1 VGCDCIGADVALTH
15 EPLGEVTLDERG
27 DVVALLDG
35 LEVTLPADE
44 VRNRKLARWPHRELA
59 TSCESWRNVSAVD
72 LLRPR
77 SAVTP
82 IQSRLHLDDSAIGYR
97 WVVRILLAQGDV
109 SKVSLILLAGSMPDG
124 SHHLW

>member
-1 VGCDCIGADVALTH
+1 MEPRLCKREQQPERVPVGCDCIGADVALTY
-15 EPLGEVTLDERG
+15 EPLGGVTLDERG

-35 LEVTLPADE
+35 LEVTFPADE
-44 VRNRKLARWPHRELA
+44 VRNRKWRAGLDRELA
-59 TSCESWRNVSAVD
+59 TSCESGRNVLAVD

-77 SAVTP
+77 SAVAR

-109 SKVSLILLAGSMPDG
+109 PKSV
-124 SHHLW
+124 